1 MATPPKEKTPSEI
14 IDLYA
19 KESNL
24 GQYFYDLKV
33 NMGNPSTVN
42 SPSPSS
48 PSGPSGPSSSTYNPN
63 KLPLFKG
70 STPLTL
76 AENRSFFI
84 EILRGIGIPN
94 PNPSQIGFMQ
104 IWRQHE
110 GGKAAFNPF
119 NTILP
124 LGSYTLYSVSKL
136 NGKPLVKNYPDRA
149 TGLQAT
155 IQTLKQNNFSSIV
168 ASIKQIKD
176 IPSPGDISGMSA
188 TMVVINNSPWGS
200 KFNPPDASK
209 YKTFNNLILGGP
221 QVPN

>member
-1 MATPPKEKTPSEI
+1 MPEPPKEKKPSEI

-24 GQYFYDLKV
+24 GQYFYSLKF
-33 NMGNPSTVN
+33 NMGISPTVS
-42 SPSPSS
+42 SPS

-63 KLPLFKG
+63 RLPLFKG

-84 EILRGIGIPN
+84 EILKGIGIPN

-124 LGSYTLYSVSKL
+124 LGNYTLFSVSKL
-136 NGKPLVKNYPDRA
+136 DGKPLVKNYPDIA
-149 TGLQAT
+149 TGLLAT
-155 IQTLKQNNFSSIV
+155 IDTLKQSNFSSIV

-176 IPSPGDISGMSA
+176 ISSMNA